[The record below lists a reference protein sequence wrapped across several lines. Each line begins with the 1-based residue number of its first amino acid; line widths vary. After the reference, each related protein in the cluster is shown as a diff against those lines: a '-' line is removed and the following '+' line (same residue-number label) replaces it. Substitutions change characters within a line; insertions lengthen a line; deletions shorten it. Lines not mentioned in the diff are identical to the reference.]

1 MTCHRPFDVN
11 VVVQRRRRQR
21 TNFPPSRSRR
31 RKSNDRSAKSVDCG
45 HSFAVKWCRVC
56 MNKCAF
62 FFITSQ
68 HGEKSPLLLLKI
80 CPFLLHFLSV
90 RRRRKRK
97 RKNQTNPDELLG
109 VVLLRPKI
117 IENNDKKRLEPRSG
131 KSGSVTVRFVL
142 RSFFSLCF
150 EYTTDRCFLSLF
162 WYRPLKNY
170 SAEIPTD
177 SILPIR
183 RDGQL
188 RRVLGGLL

>member
-1 MTCHRPFDVN
+1 MRVLIYN
-11 VVVQRRRRQR
+11 V
-21 TNFPPSRSRR
+21 TSRG
-31 RKSNDRSAKSVDCG
+31 K
-45 HSFAVKWCRVC
+45 
-56 MNKCAF
+56 
-62 FFITSQ
+62 ITSV
-68 HGEKSPLLLLKI
+68 LLKI
-80 CPFLLHFLSV
+80 CPFLLPFLSV
-90 RRRRKRK
+90 ALIRRIPKT
-97 RKNQTNPDELLG
+97 KNQTNPDELLG
-109 VVLLRPKI
+109 VRRVRPKI
-117 IENNDKKRLEPRSG
+117 IENKKRLEPRSG

>member
-1 MTCHRPFDVN
+1 MRVLIYN
-11 VVVQRRRRQR
+11 V
-21 TNFPPSRSRR
+21 TSRG
-31 RKSNDRSAKSVDCG
+31 K
-45 HSFAVKWCRVC
+45 
-56 MNKCAF
+56 
-62 FFITSQ
+62 ITSV
-68 HGEKSPLLLLKI
+68 LLKI
-80 CPFLLHFLSV
+80 CPFLLPFLSV
-90 RRRRKRK
+90 ALIRRIPKT
-97 RKNQTNPDELLG
+97 KNQTNPDELLG
-109 VVLLRPKI
+109 VRRVLRPKI
-117 IENNDKKRLEPRSG
+117 IEENNNKKRLDSRFG

-162 WYRPLKNY
+162 WYGPLKNY